1 MPGNEIVVPD
11 PSNPDYPIIGTISP
25 DGKRI
30 TWTQQGIPIQEI
42 SRWDV
47 DECTVDPAND
57 PCAYQTGTICYNT
70 DPGFT
75 CNCDVVGVWSTADGS
90 YVQVSID
97 STTTP
102 KVAVMY
108 TMADGTATTGT
119 LLGNTIE
126 FLNSDGSEKI
136 GIITKNVDGIGGE
149 TITWDDGTGWGRV
162 PDTTGTDTTGTDTT
176 DTGTTGTGTTGTDS
190 PNPECGP
197 NEHWVECDSCTE
209 NDCKHGMACLMVT
222 KKCANNWSACCIIQQ
237 QCVCNQGYAR
247 YTGDHFYQTKT
258 GSSKLYLDP
267 YFPELNKC
275 VPEMECPQPGTQ
287 ECPPQECPPQECSP
301 LECPPQECP
310 PGMEVWYHLNN
321 LFEWIAHWYQ
331 FQYEL

>member
-1 MPGNEIVVPD
+1 
-11 PSNPDYPIIGTISP
+11 
-25 DGKRI
+25 
-30 TWTQQGIPIQEI
+30 
-42 SRWDV
+42 
-47 DECTVDPAND
+47 
-57 PCAYQTGTICYNT
+57 
-70 DPGFT
+70 
-75 CNCDVVGVWSTADGS
+75 
-90 YVQVSID
+90 
-97 STTTP
+97 
-102 KVAVMY
+102 MY

-162 PDTTGTDTTGTDTT
+162 PDTTGTD
-176 DTGTTGTGTTGTDS
+176 TTGTDS

-247 YTGDHFYQTKT
+247 YTGDHFYQT
-258 GSSKLYLDP
+258 
-267 YFPELNKC
+267 
-275 VPEMECPQPGTQ
+275 
-287 ECPPQECPPQECSP
+287 
-301 LECPPQECP
+301 
-310 PGMEVWYHLNN
+310 
-321 LFEWIAHWYQ
+321 
-331 FQYEL
+331 